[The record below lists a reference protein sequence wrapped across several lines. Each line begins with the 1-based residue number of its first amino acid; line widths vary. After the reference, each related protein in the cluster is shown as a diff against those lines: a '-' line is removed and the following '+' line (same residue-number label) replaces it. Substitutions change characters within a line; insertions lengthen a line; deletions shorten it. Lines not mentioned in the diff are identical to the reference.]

1 MKRELREK
9 KKEIKLKIS
18 TGKFVNSHVLTK
30 HMCTNLMFIRR
41 LTSQFLQLF
50 RKSKTS
56 DKILNLEKKMEITR
70 HNFAEKLPEIEKAIK
85 DASFIA
91 IDGEFTGLHDDTYK
105 QSSLD
110 TPAER
115 YAKSR
120 NSVRKFLLVQFGNYY
135 FLVKSQILRQTVLQC
150 YQKLAN

>member
-1 MKRELREK
+1 M
-9 KKEIKLKIS
+9 I
-18 TGKFVNSHVLTK
+18 
-30 HMCTNLMFIRR
+30 IRR

-70 HNFAEKLPEIEKAIK
+70 HNFAEKLPVIEEAIK

-91 IDGEFTGLHDDTYK
+91 IDGEFTGLHDDTSK

-120 NSVRKFLLVQFGNYY
+120 NSVKKFLLVQFGNYY
-135 FLVKSQILRQTVLQC
+135 FWLKARFCIKQFCNTTRR
-150 YQKLAN
+150 